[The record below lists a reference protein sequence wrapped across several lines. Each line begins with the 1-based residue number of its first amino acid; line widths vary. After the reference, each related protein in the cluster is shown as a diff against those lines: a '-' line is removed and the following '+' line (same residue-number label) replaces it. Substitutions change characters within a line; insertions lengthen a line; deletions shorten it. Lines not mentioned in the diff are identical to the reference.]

1 MDKRSEHPKYEAP
14 AVKVVG
20 SFYGLT
26 NQIDKNFNSSDG
38 FTFMGIA
45 IGNASP

>member
-1 MDKRSEHPKYEAP
+1 MDKRTEQYEAP

-26 NQIDKNFNSSDG
+26 GTIDKKLNSSDG
-38 FTFMGIA
+38 FTFMGIS